1 MDATHGMD
9 VATAVDRWRLG
20 PHPEGGFFRETYRS
34 TLRTLPAG
42 WPGER
47 ALATAIL
54 YLLPAGQESDWHRV
68 RGDEL
73 WLWQGGAPM
82 ELRIGAETR
91 QVGPDPEAGHEPQ
104 VLVPAG
110 CVAVRHTRHHICRRG
125 RTSGLLVPGRLR
137 GHAGLRLR
145 RLRAALNLGLPLSSF
160 RGRGAGSAT
169 LLRRSARWGM
179 G

>member
-20 PHPEGGFFRETYRS
+20 PHPEGGFFR
-34 TLRTLPAG
+34 

-54 YLLPAGQESDWHRV
+54 YLLPAGQESHWHRV

-82 ELRIGAETR
+82 ELRIGEETH

-110 CVAVRHTRHHICRRG
+110 AWQ
-125 RTSGLLVPGRLR
+125 
-137 GHAGLRLR
+137 
-145 RLRAALNLGLPLSSF
+145 
-160 RGRGAGSAT
+160 SAT
-169 LLRRSARWGM
+169 PAVTPAPVASWSLVACVVTPGFDFADFELR
-179 G
+179 

>member
-1 MDATHGMD
+1 MTRPAVALGMGMD
-9 VATAVDRWRLG
+9 VSTAVTGWRLE

-34 TLRTLPAG
+34 PLTTLPPG

-54 YLLPAGQESDWHRV
+54 YLLPAGQRSAWHRV

-82 ELRIGAETR
+82 YLRIGDQSR
-91 QVGPDPEAGHEPQ
+91 LVGPDPAAGQEPQ

-110 CVAVRHTRHHICRRG
+110 AWQSATPGDGAWSLVAC
-125 RTSGLLVPGRLR
+125 LVTPGFDFADFELR
-137 GHAGLRLR
+137 G
-145 RLRAALNLGLPLSSF
+145 PDS
-160 RGRGAGSAT
+160 T
-169 LLRRSARWGM
+169 P
-179 G
+179 